1 MAYLYTFLLSML
13 GGAIGASIYLII
25 HTLINKKRKKYN
37 EYLDKERCD
46 RISNIFNIKWD

>member
-1 MAYLYTFLLSML
+1 MAYLYTFLLLML
-13 GGAIGASIYLII
+13 GGVIGASIDLIL
-25 HTLINKKRKKYN
+25 HALINRKRKKYN